1 MNSDEKYVDP
11 TIQVLADCF
20 GLDKSD
26 VEDQVEEN
34 PNSRYLINEKW
45 VSVMKKLRSSKR

>member
-1 MNSDEKYVDP
+1 MILDAKVMNSDEKYVDP

-26 VEDQVEEN
+26 VEDHHQQ
-34 PNSRYLINEKW
+34 KA
-45 VSVMKKLRSSKR
+45 SKGRQKMDQKVC